1 MNRIQL
7 GLKLKDARQQGQL
20 TQEQLA
26 ERIKSDPKKIS
37 RIERGVQFPEEDYLR
52 VLCSMSDL
60 DFDNVQHSIL
70 EIKSVENA
78 STWEVNPAT
87 VSNED
92 LLKEIRGLRSSLDS
106 ISSKLDILW
115 DERRKKSTTV

>member
-26 ERIKSDPKKIS
+26 ERIRSDPKKIS
-37 RIERGVQFPEEDYLR
+37 RIERGVQFPEEDYLQ
-52 VLCSMSDL
+52 VLCSMSNL
-60 DFDNVQHSIL
+60 DFDNIQHSIL

-92 LLKEIRGLRSSLDS
+92 LLKEIRGLRLSLDS

-115 DERRKKSTTV
+115 DERKKKSTTV

>member
-60 DFDNVQHSIL
+60 DFDNIQHSIL

-78 STWEVNPAT
+78 STWKVNPAT